1 MCLCTCGCLHLHT
14 RVQRPEE
21 DVRRSSLSLYITPS
35 RQALSDPPIPPSRIV
50 LSLSKGMYPV
60 GINTKISPSN
70 NDEGSPRVAH
80 HSTPRVEHRA
90 RGASV
95 TKVCGVNEGILEAT
109 RAGVPAASPG
119 GCEDK
124 VWPLPVLPVCLP
136 RTSSQEMRH
145 TEMQHTGWNED
156 ILEACCAPL
165 FGHQI
170 EIMDPKK

>member
-1 MCLCTCGCLHLHT
+1 MFSVCDICAYARVGACTYTC
-14 RVQRPEE
+14 VQRPEE
-21 DVRRSSLSLYITPS
+21 DVGWSALSLYITPL
-35 RQALSDPPIPPSRIV
+35 RQALSDPPIPPLHIV
-50 LSLSKGMYPV
+50 LFLSKGMYPV
-60 GINTKISPSN
+60 GVNTKTSHSD

-80 HSTPRVEHRA
+80 HSGPRVEHRA

-109 RAGVPAASPG
+109 SAGVPAASPG

-124 VWPLPVLPVCLP
+124 VWPLPVLPVCLL
-136 RTSSQEMRH
+136 RTSSQEIRH

-165 FGHQI
+165 LWPS
-170 EIMDPKK
+170 D